1 MAIRKDLVKIDNKD
15 LYKIW
20 SDNYVKIQCQQDMNI
35 YQVAYITLSS
45 SYTFQ
50 ETNIPI
56 DQTFKVQ
63 ANEVL
68 GLSGYISQQTE
79 NNIIAGTYD
88 ESLSGRTIQTISSN
102 NELVVDILDG
112 KKDNEITINGK
123 YENKKFVSMR
133 YTC

>member
-45 SYTFQ
+45 LYTFQ
-50 ETNIPI
+50 ETNIPV
-56 DQTFKVQ
+56 DQVFKVQ
-63 ANEVL
+63 ADEVL

-79 NNIIAGTYD
+79 SNISAGAYD
-88 ESLSGRTIQTISSN
+88 QSLSGRIIETISSN

-112 KKDNEITINGK
+112 KKDNTITINGG
-123 YENKKFVSMR
+123 NA
-133 YTC
+133 

>member
-20 SDNYVKIQCQQDMNI
+20 SDKYVKIQCQQDMNI
-35 YQVAYITLSS
+35 YQVAYLTLSS

-63 ANEVL
+63 ADEVL

-88 ESLSGRTIQTISSN
+88 ESLSGRIIQTISSN

-112 KKDNEITINGK
+112 KKDNEITINGG
-123 YENKKFVSMR
+123 NA
-133 YTC
+133 

>member
-1 MAIRKDLVKIDNKD
+1 MAIRKDLVKIDDKD

-35 YQVAYITLSS
+35 YQVAYLTLSS
-45 SYTFQ
+45 LYTFQ

-56 DQTFKVQ
+56 EQIFKVQ
-63 ANEVL
+63 ADEVL

-88 ESLSGRTIQTISSN
+88 ESLSGRIIQTISSN

-112 KKDNEITINGK
+112 KKDNEITINGG
-123 YENKKFVSMR
+123 NA
-133 YTC
+133 

>member
-1 MAIRKDLVKIDNKD
+1 MAIRKDLVKIEDKD

-88 ESLSGRTIQTISSN
+88 ESLSGRIIQTISSN

-112 KKDNEITINGK
+112 KKDNEITINGG
-123 YENKKFVSMR
+123 NA
-133 YTC
+133 

>member
-45 SYTFQ
+45 LYTFQ

-112 KKDNEITINGK
+112 KKDNEITINGG
-123 YENKKFVSMR
+123 NA
-133 YTC
+133 